1 MAVDK
6 ELEIKLQFLDE
17 ADEYL
22 QTLDGALLDLAQK
35 GVLRNDIDAALRSS
49 HSIKGGAAMMG
60 YALLSDFAHR
70 LEDSLKVLKIQ
81 REGVVINDN
90 LERLLLSAVDVLRQV
105 IECDRNQVAPDESWL
120 SSSAVPV
127 FEQLYEILG
136 EADPEDENILLSSDE
151 NQDIIPVLFSTEVEG
166 CLTRLETA
174 VTAQTPQLR
183 EEIDILSQEL
193 GGLGEMLQLPSFGE
207 LCLSVER
214 AIHTANDTQV
224 MEVAQAA
231 LREWR
236 QSQTLILEGKVEQ
249 LPTALTGL
257 SFEVPA
263 VATPSNLE
271 TATSV
276 DSDFSSALADPS
288 LGLDQTEDDWATILA
303 QAENAPAEQ
312 DIFSQSA
319 ELLGSIEAHS
329 LEDDRLRETAE
340 SATVHSSEVEFSQDF
355 VQPARPMVASESQPV
370 EQESVT
376 PQAEFRFSGKATT
389 AEATA
394 STADTVQDTTVRVSV
409 RQLNELNDY
418 FGDLTIERHR
428 LDSEVKRLRAL
439 VTLLHER
446 LRSLEE
452 SEEDLRDAYDKTASD
467 TQLMLPASTNGHTS
481 AVDIALHKSFSN
493 GTNVSAFDS
502 LEMDRYDDRHLPFR
516 DIMETAVR
524 LREVADDIEISVD
537 IAEQSSRNLQRT
549 TRQLQRNL
557 NQLRMR
563 PLSDITNRFPRALRE
578 LSLEFGKPVELKV
591 EGDKTLIDR
600 NILESLNDP
609 LMHILRNAFDHG
621 IETSEE
627 RLSAGKPEQ
636 GTITITAQQRSSRTT
651 ITIRDDGR
659 GIPLDKI
666 RARAKEM
673 GLDESL
679 LATASE
685 TDLLSLIF
693 EPGFSTASQVTTLSG
708 RGVGM
713 DVVRNNLEEIRGDI
727 SVSTQAG
734 QGSTFTISVPYTLSV
749 TRVLLAESNRLPM
762 AIPTDNLQEITV
774 VADDE
779 VYDDDGRE
787 MFIRNDQ
794 PIRLIRMAKW
804 LAFNCSRHIESLE
817 MSPNVTIPTVLVF
830 RYNDQSFGLQ
840 IDRSWGDQ
848 EVALRR
854 VEGNVPMPT
863 GFNNCTIFGDGQV
876 VPLLNAP
883 EFIRWVLSCEGSN
896 IKEAAVL
903 YGNPLLSGKLSDLQ
917 PNAGANLIKQPTIMV
932 VDDSVNVRRL
942 LALTLE
948 KQGYRVT
955 QAKDGLDALEK
966 LNAGLDI
973 NAIVCDIEMPRLDG
987 YGFLA
992 KLRSHER
999 CSHIPITML
1008 TSRTG
1013 DKHRQLAMKLGAN
1026 AYFSKPYREQLL
1038 LDTLANAVFNA
1049 PLN

>member
-35 GVLRNDIDAALRSS
+35 GVLRSDIDAALRSS

-70 LEDSLKVLKIQ
+70 LEDSLKVLKVQ
-81 REGVVINDN
+81 RDGLVVDND
-90 LERLLLSAVDVLRQV
+90 LERLLLSAVNVLRQV
-105 IECDRNQVAPDESWL
+105 IECDRRQTPPDETWL
-120 SSSAVPV
+120 NGTALPI

-136 EADPEDENILLSSDE
+136 ETEPEDENILLSSDE
-151 NQDIIPVLFSTEVEG
+151 NQDIIPVLFGTEVEG
-166 CLTRLETA
+166 CLTRLESA
-174 VTAQTPQLR
+174 ISSQSPQLR
-183 EEIDILSQEL
+183 EEVDILAQEL
-193 GGLGEMLQLPSFGE
+193 GGLGEMLQLSSFCE
-207 LCLSVER
+207 LCTSVGQ
-214 AIHTANDTQV
+214 AIHGASNAQV

-231 LREWR
+231 LSIWR
-236 QSQTLILEGKVEQ
+236 QSQNLILEGKADQ
-249 LPTALTGL
+249 LPTAVSGL

-263 VATPSNLE
+263 TTVAADLFSE
-271 TATSV
+271 VSAV
-276 DSDFSSALADPS
+276 DELLPADSMP
-288 LGLDQTEDDWATILA
+288 GIEPDAEDDWATILA
-303 QAENAPAEQ
+303 QAENTPADQ
-312 DIFSQSA
+312 DIFAQTTDIFQSVESLA
-319 ELLGSIEAHS
+319 SEDVQPIE
-329 LEDDRLRETAE
+329 T
-340 SATVHSSEVEFSQDF
+340 T
-355 VQPARPMVASESQPV
+355 VQPATAQTVETKPEETVQPV
-370 EQESVT
+370 TPVVEPVGEQPTGQDTTKS
-376 PQAEFRFSGKATT
+376 QAEFRFSSKTSGETNAV
-389 AEATA
+389 
-394 STADTVQDTTVRVSV
+394 SDVGHDTTVRVSV

-428 LDSEVKRLRAL
+428 LDSEVKRLRTL

-446 LRSLEE
+446 LRSLKA
-452 SEEDLRDAYDKTASD
+452 SEEDLRDVYDKTSSGN
-467 TQLMLPASTNGHTS
+467 QMMLPAATNGHSDAVALTLSNEGLGSSNTS
-481 AVDIALHKSFSN
+481 
-493 GTNVSAFDS
+493 GFDT
-502 LEMDRYDDRHLPFR
+502 LEMDRYDERHLPFR
-516 DIMETAVR
+516 DMMETAVR

-537 IAEQSSRNLQRT
+537 TAEQSSRNLQRT

-578 LSLEFGKPVELKV
+578 LSLEFGKSVELKV

-621 IETSEE
+621 IETPTE
-627 RLSAGKPEQ
+627 RIAADKPEQ
-636 GTITITAQQRSSRTT
+636 GTITINAQQRSSRTV
-651 ITIRDDGR
+651 ITIQDDGR

-727 SVSTQAG
+727 SVSTKAG

-774 VADDE
+774 VSDEE
-779 VYDDDGRE
+779 VYDDGGRE
-787 MFIRNDQ
+787 MFTRNGQ

-804 LAFNCSRHIESLE
+804 LAFNCARHIESLE
-817 MSPNVTIPTVLVF
+817 MSPNVTVPTVLVF
-830 RYNDQSFGLQ
+830 RYNEQRFGFQ
-840 IDRSWGDQ
+840 IDRSWGEQ

-854 VEGNVPMPT
+854 VEGTVPMPT

-883 EFIRWVLSCEGSN
+883 EFLRWILSCEGSN

-917 PNAGANLIKQPTIMV
+917 PNSGANAAKQPTIMV

-966 LNAGLDI
+966 LDAGLDI

-1038 LDTLANAVFNA
+1038 LDTLAQATAA